1 MGTYEKICKHNPL
14 KGNFVMTGISR
25 QQLLILAILLFFAV
39 IILGCLCLL
48 VVPSPGLNWESPA
61 FVF

>member
-1 MGTYEKICKHNPL
+1 MG
-14 KGNFVMTGISR
+14 VSR

-39 IILGCLCLL
+39 VILGCFCMLT
-48 VVPSPGLNWESPA
+48 VPTPTTNAPA

>member
-1 MGTYEKICKHNPL
+1 MA
-14 KGNFVMTGISR
+14 GISR

>member
-1 MGTYEKICKHNPL
+1 MS
-14 KGNFVMTGISR
+14 GITR

-39 IILGCLCLL
+39 VILGCLCML
-48 VVPSPGLNWESPA
+48 VVPSPTTGSPP

>member
-1 MGTYEKICKHNPL
+1 MGS
-14 KGNFVMTGISR
+14 ISR

-39 IILGCLCLL
+39 VILGCLCML
-48 VVPSPGLNWESPA
+48 VVPSPTTGQPP